1 LLNNKRSA
9 EVTVEQT
16 KAYNQAVRSQIIGG
30 VANCYYAI
38 ATIQRQIE
46 LYKETARLWAE
57 SIEVMK
63 NLKLDGRLNEAA
75 IVQSTASYYNLLA
88 TITDLEVSLNET
100 NNTMSLLLNVLPQKW
115 SISSQAVMAIPNIV
129 RAGVPMA
136 ELAARPD
143 VRASEME
150 LAKAFYATNLARAAF
165 YPNLTISANGGFT
178 NSAGSVIVNP
188 GDWFIQLAGQLTAP
202 IFARGSS
209 LARFKAARAQ
219 QEQAMNNFETALLSA
234 SAEVSNAMTIYNK
247 SNEKLQLLD
256 VQVQNLE
263 KSVEYTQDLLSYGTA
278 SYLEVLN
285 AQTSLLAAQ
294 MSQISCDLT
303 KAQSVINLYQ
313 SLGGGR

>member
-1 LLNNKRSA
+1 
-9 EVTVEQT
+9 
-16 KAYNQAVRSQIIGG
+16 
-30 VANCYYAI
+30 
-38 ATIQRQIE
+38 
-46 LYKETARLWAE
+46 
-57 SIEVMK
+57 MK
-63 NLKLDGRLNEAA
+63 NLKLAGRTNEAGV
-75 IVQSTASYYNLLA
+75 VQSNANYYSILAS
-88 TITDLEVSLNET
+88 ITDLEVALHEA
-100 NNTMSLLLNVLPQKW
+100 NNTMSLLLNVMPQQW
-115 SISSQAVMAIPNIV
+115 NISADATLQAPTMMREAIPM
-129 RAGVPMA
+129 R

-143 VRASEME
+143 IRAAEQSV
-150 LAKAFYATNLARAAF
+150 AVAYYATNQARSAF
-165 YPNLTISANGGFT
+165 YPSINISANGGFT
-178 NSAGSVIVNP
+178 NLLGSVITNP
-188 GDWFIQLAGQLTAP
+188 GELFLQLAGQLTAP
-202 IFARGSS
+202 IFARGSN